1 MTGMDAA
8 FRKHEGVEPV
18 IHAAGVGHW
27 FGAPESRHQVLFS
40 CHLDLYPGE
49 VAILTGPSGSGK
61 TTLLTLIGALRALEE
76 GSLNVLG
83 RELKGLPPPGQVA
96 LRREIGFIFQA
107 HNLID
112 SLTAADNVRLA
123 MQLKDGYT
131 SADYA
136 QRPVSVLRD
145 LGMEDFAPAKP
156 GRLSGG
162 QRQRVA
168 IARALVNEPRIILA
182 DEPTAALDKAS
193 GKQVLQLLQQLA
205 NQRGCTILIVT
216 HDARVIDA
224 ANRIVNMVDGRI
236 AADVDI
242 EQQALVCDFLKKC
255 SVFADSS
262 PSLLADIAQHMRPE
276 SFAAGSSIVTE
287 GDEGD
292 KFYVLIQGRCDVL
305 HEGEERSE
313 RLTTLGPGD
322 FFGELALLRQ
332 LPRAA
337 TVRAIEPVRVLSL
350 SKERFL
356 HAVQA
361 DSSLSRHLRKM
372 AAISF

>member
-1 MTGMDAA
+1 MTGIESV

-27 FGAPESRHQVLFS
+27 FGVQESRLQVLFS
-40 CHLDLYPGE
+40 CDLDLYPGE

-61 TTLLTLIGALRALEE
+61 TTLLTLTGALRALEQ
-76 GSLNVLG
+76 GSLQVLG
-83 RELKGLPPPGQVA
+83 RELKNMPPPAQVA

-136 QRPVSVLRD
+136 QRPVAVLRD
-145 LGMEDFAPAKP
+145 LGMEDFARAKP

-205 NQRGCTILIVT
+205 AERGCTILIVT
-216 HDARVIDA
+216 HDARVIEA

-236 AADVDI
+236 VTDVDI
-242 EQQALVCDFLKKC
+242 EQQALVCDFLKRC

-262 PSLLADIAQHMRPE
+262 PSLLADIAQYMRAE
-276 SFAAGSSIVTE
+276 SFEADSNIIVE

-292 KFYVLIQGRCDVL
+292 KFYVLIGGHCDVL
-305 HEGEERSE
+305 HRDEERTE
-313 RLTTLGPGD
+313 RLATLGPGD
-322 FFGELALLRQ
+322 SFGELALLRQ

-337 TVRAIEPVRVLSL
+337 TVRAVEPVRVLAL
-350 SKERFL
+350 SKDRFL
-356 HAVQA
+356 QAVQA
-361 DSSLSRHLRKM
+361 DSSLYRHLRKM